1 MFPTDFRFL
10 SRADAHVRGAG
21 GGVCYT
27 HREFFGKFG
36 DVEGTRCRDGY
47 NAVMEE

>member
-1 MFPTDFRFL
+1 LDT
-10 SRADAHVRGAG
+10 HVTGAV

-36 DVEGTRCRDGY
+36 DVEATRSKDGY